1 VAILRPRYRVI
12 NFRLSSEE
20 YESIYVACLR
30 EGYRTMS
37 EFARSAVLDRVQ
49 LHQTGQSHPNG
60 SLSQISSKLDAVV
73 REVREL
79 RQEAQRRSE
88 GTTRQKTAEADAAGV
103 SGI

>member
-20 YESIYVACLR
+20 YESIYVACLS

-49 LHQTGQSHPNG
+49 MRQTGESRPGG
-60 SLSQISSKLDAVV
+60 SPSQICAKLDAVL
-73 REVREL
+73 REVQEL
-79 RQEAQRRSE
+79 KQEAQRRSDN
-88 GTTRQKTAEADAAGV
+88 TAQRKTVEADVVGTP
-103 SGI
+103 GI